1 MIQTIGEMSGS
12 LRGQRVLVAGG
23 EGEIGSVISE
33 TLAADGADV
42 AIAGIE
48 LGPCKEVAERLA
60 TKDNRTAAYQFDI
73 TDPSSVDSLATDLT
87 ELWGG
92 IDVLVNCVGILSIG
106 PSDQFDAA
114 QFRKVVD
121 INLNGAFLIS
131 QAAGR
136 MMIKGGSGGRIV
148 HLTSVRAILG
158 LNIGGWS
165 AYGASKAGVHLLV
178 KQLAT
183 EWGPHQISVNA
194 VGSGFVRTA
203 LNAALLQNQ
212 DFASMVAAR
221 TPLGRVSEI
230 QEVANAAVYFASPP
244 LLVHHRSD
252 PLCRRW
258 PVRLPVGRC
267 SRKARR

>member
-1 MIQTIGEMSGS
+1 MSDTIAGMTGT
-12 LRGQRVLVAGG
+12 LRGRRVLVAGG
-23 EGEIGSVISE
+23 EGEIGAVISE

-60 TKDNRTAAYQFDI
+60 TGDNRTSAHQFDI
-73 TDPSSVDSLATDLT
+73 TDPASVDQLATDLT
-87 ELWGG
+87 ESWGG
-92 IDVLVNCVGILSIG
+92 IDVLVNCAGILSIG
-106 PSDQFDAA
+106 PSDTFDPE

-121 INLNGAFLIS
+121 VNLTGAFLIS
-131 QAAGR
+131 QAAGK
-136 MMIKGGSGGRIV
+136 MMIAGGNGGRIV

-158 LNIGGWS
+158 LNVGGWS
-165 AYGASKAGVHLLV
+165 AYGSSKAGVHLLV

-203 LNAALLQNQ
+203 LNQALLQNQ
-212 DFASMVAAR
+212 DFASMVAQR

-230 QEVANAAVYFASPP
+230 QEVANAAAYLASP
-244 LLVHHRSD
+244 RSSFVTGQILYVD
-252 PLCRRW
+252 GGL
-258 PVRLPVGRC
+258 
-267 SRKARR
+267 SASQ

>member
-1 MIQTIGEMSGS
+1 MSQPIGTMTAPLKGK
-12 LRGQRVLVAGG
+12 RVLVAGG
-23 EGEIGSVISE
+23 DGEIGSVISE

-48 LGPCKEVAERLA
+48 MGPCKEVADRLA
-60 TKDNRTAAYQFDI
+60 TKENRTAAYQFDI
-73 TDPSSVDSLATDLT
+73 TDPASVDGLAAGLT
-87 ELWGG
+87 EDWGG
-92 IDVLVNCVGILSIG
+92 IDALVNCVGILSIG
-106 PSDQFDAA
+106 PSDQFDPA

-121 INLNGAFLIS
+121 VNLNGAFLIS

-136 MMIKGGSGGRIV
+136 MMIKGGTGGRIV

-158 LNIGGWS
+158 LNVGGWS

-212 DFASMVAAR
+212 DFANMVAAR
-221 TPLGRVSEI
+221 TPLGRVAEI
-230 QEVANAAVYFASPP
+230 QEVANAAVFLAGPRAGFITGQVLYVDGGLSASQ
-244 LLVHHRSD
+244 
-252 PLCRRW
+252 
-258 PVRLPVGRC
+258 
-267 SRKARR
+267 

>member
-1 MIQTIGEMSGS
+1 MSQSIGTMTAPLKGK
-12 LRGQRVLVAGG
+12 RVLVAGG

-60 TKDNRTAAYQFDI
+60 TRENRTTAYQFDI
-73 TDPSSVDSLATDLT
+73 TDPTSVDSLAAGLTDD
-87 ELWGG
+87 WGG
-92 IDVLVNCVGILSIG
+92 IDALVNCVGILSIG

-114 QFRKVVD
+114 EFRKVVD

-136 MMIKGGSGGRIV
+136 MMIKGGTGGRIV

-158 LNIGGWS
+158 LNVGGWS
-165 AYGASKAGVHLLV
+165 AYGASKAGVHLLI

-183 EWGPHQISVNA
+183 EWGPHRISVNA

-221 TPLGRVSEI
+221 TPLGRVAEI
-230 QEVANAAVYFASPP
+230 QEVANAAVFLAGPRSQFITGQILYVDGGLSASQ
-244 LLVHHRSD
+244 
-252 PLCRRW
+252 
-258 PVRLPVGRC
+258 
-267 SRKARR
+267 